1 MTIPGM
7 PRRHRLRFQLL
18 AITGTRGIL
27 NTSFRMI
34 YPFLPVFARG
44 LGVSLET
51 MALAV
56 TARSLLGLAAP
67 AIGSLADVR
76 GRKWTMLLGLA
87 LFSGGLFLVTIRP
100 TYAFVFAAL
109 VVSMAGKLL
118 FDPAMQAYIGDQVA
132 YTQRGLAIAITEF
145 GWSAAGL
152 VGLPLVGWLIAS
164 TNWSVPFPVLAFLGL
179 TGLVVLWRLLPP
191 DTESPGR
198 PRGLLNGLA
207 LVATHT
213 PAVAG
218 LLVSLISTVA
228 NESVNIV
235 YGVWLEDA
243 FHLQVVA
250 LGVAS
255 TVIGLAELSGEGLVA
270 AISDRLGKR
279 KMMGFFI
286 FANAL
291 SCLAIPR
298 LGTSI
303 PGALVSLFFFYITFE
318 IVIVASISLMT
329 EILPSARATVMAAN
343 VAALSLGRAIGAP
356 LGPRLF
362 HQGMG
367 GNVALSAGLDVLAL
381 IILITFVK
389 IDESPL
395 PRKADS

>member
-1 MTIPGM
+1 
-7 PRRHRLRFQLL
+7 
-18 AITGTRGIL
+18 
-27 NTSFRMI
+27 
-34 YPFLPVFARG
+34 
-44 LGVSLET
+44 
-51 MALAV
+51 
-56 TARSLLGLAAP
+56 
-67 AIGSLADVR
+67 
-76 GRKWTMLLGLA
+76 
-87 LFSGGLFLVTIRP
+87 
-100 TYAFVFAAL
+100 
-109 VVSMAGKLL
+109 
-118 FDPAMQAYIGDQVA
+118 
-132 YTQRGLAIAITEF
+132 
-145 GWSAAGL
+145 
-152 VGLPLVGWLIAS
+152 
-164 TNWSVPFPVLAFLGL
+164 
-179 TGLVVLWRLLPP
+179 
-191 DTESPGR
+191 
-198 PRGLLNGLA
+198 
-207 LVATHT
+207 
-213 PAVAG
+213 
-218 LLVSLISTVA
+218 VA